1 MSNWLLILT
10 IIVILT
16 FALLRVSVYIDLHF
30 CRKKDDDFISVTVY
44 AFRRILSYSIT
55 IPVIEIT
62 EYNSLPWLSSEIK
75 ASEDNTETHIAK
87 EQRFVKKL
95 MKILAFNPQ
104 RFLHMYRIS
113 EHLVKSYRS
122 YIDKLSRNIH
132 CEKFYVNVRYGFED
146 AAYTSIMLGVFRALI
161 EKMLISM
168 RHRLILDTRPD
179 VIFIPLFG
187 KCHFE
192 VELKCIFRIRLGNV
206 ITATI
211 ARIPKLLNREATR
224 SG

>member
-1 MSNWLLILT
+1 MSSWLLVLTTTFILM
-10 IIVILT
+10 

-30 CRKKDDDFISVTVY
+30 CRKKDDDFVSVTVY
-44 AFRRILSYSIT
+44 ALRRIISYSIK
-55 IPVIEIT
+55 IPVIEIK
-62 EYNSLPWLSSEIK
+62 EYNDLPWISSEIK
-75 ASEDNTETHIAK
+75 TTDEKTEPHISG

-95 MKILAFNPQ
+95 MKILFFDPQ
-104 RFLHMYRIS
+104 RFLHIYSTTNRF
-113 EHLVKSYRS
+113 VKSYLS

-132 CEKFYVNVRYGFED
+132 CEKFYINVKYGFDD
-146 AAYTSIMLGVFRALI
+146 AAFTGIMLGVFGGLV

-168 RHRLILDTRPD
+168 RHRLILDTKPD
-179 VIFIPLFG
+179 VNLIPLFN
-187 KCHFE
+187 KSHFE

-211 ARIPKLLNREATR
+211 ARITKLLNREATR

>member
-1 MSNWLLILT
+1 MSSWLLVLSTTCIL
-10 IIVILT
+10 V

-30 CRKKDDDFISVTVY
+30 CRKKDDDFVSVTVY
-44 AFRRILSYSIT
+44 ALRRIFSYSIK
-55 IPVIEIT
+55 IPVIKIK
-62 EYNSLPWLSSEIK
+62 EYNDLPWISSEIK
-75 ASEDNTETHIAK
+75 TTDDNTETHISG

-95 MKILAFNPQ
+95 MKILFFDPQ
-104 RFLHMYRIS
+104 RFLHIYRTTNRF
-113 EHLVKSYRS
+113 VKSFRS

-132 CEKFYVNVRYGFED
+132 CEKFYVNVKYGFDD
-146 AAYTSIMLGVFRALI
+146 AAFTSIMIGVFGALV
-161 EKMLISM
+161 EKLLNSM
-168 RHRLILDTRPD
+168 RHRLILDTKPD
-179 VIFIPLFG
+179 VNLIPVFN
-187 KCHFE
+187 KSHFE